1 MERRAFLAG
10 VGAVGLG
17 ATAATAGYLAV
28 THESHPYELRVI
40 PAERDWTDVRC
51 ELDPTTVKEHP
62 HLETALEAAATE
74 PVGSEVTRG
83 LAPDAA
89 EDLRRALEACDPST
103 TGNGLY
109 QWEGQW
115 YLAGIIIVDP
125 GLIRDHHNGSG
136 DSHRTHAHPTG
147 G

>member
-10 VGAVGLG
+10 VGAVGVG
-17 ATAATAGYLAV
+17 ATAVTAGYLAL
-28 THESHPYELRVI
+28 TRESHPYELRVI

-51 ELDPTTVKEHP
+51 VLEPATVAEHP
-62 HLETALEAAATE
+62 HLEGALEDAATE

-83 LAPDAA
+83 LRPDVA
-89 EDLRRALEACDPST
+89 EDIRSALEACDPST

-109 QWEGQW
+109 RWEGQW

-125 GLIRDHHNGSG
+125 ELIRDHHNGSG
-136 DSHRTHAHPTG
+136 HDHGNHTHRTG
-147 G
+147 D